1 MSSDLPDSVGMDCP
15 EAAQRVS
22 VYIDGLNL
30 YHGLRAKG
38 YSRYLWTDLR
48 SLSENLAL
56 ADQAVCSVKYFTA
69 RFIHEGGTP
78 GAIRHQDQHLQ
89 ALDSVNNVQVVEGEF
104 LRRMGRCRVCGE
116 QWRTYEEKMTDV
128 NLGIELISD
137 AADDVFD
144 VAIMISGDG
153 DLTGPV
159 EKVLT
164 RYPAKRVVVAF
175 PPNRSSKSLKNAAS
189 AYFSIGRNVLR
200 DSQLPDVIHTRDG
213 IQLRRP
219 AEWR

>member
-1 MSSDLPDSVGMDCP
+1 
-15 EAAQRVS
+15 
-22 VYIDGLNL
+22 
-30 YHGLRAKG
+30 
-38 YSRYLWTDLR
+38 
-48 SLSENLAL
+48 
-56 ADQAVCSVKYFTA
+56 
-69 RFIHEGGTP
+69 
-78 GAIRHQDQHLQ
+78 
-89 ALDSVNNVQVVEGEF
+89 
-104 LRRMGRCRVCGE
+104 
-116 QWRTYEEKMTDV
+116 MTEV

-137 AADDVFD
+137 AAEDMFD

-175 PPNRSSKSLKNAAS
+175 LPNRSSKSLKNAAS